1 MTAAKEQ
8 LNLLATIWSDLN
20 DRQRKAITSVLT
32 GK

>member
-1 MTAAKEQ
+1 MSAKEQ
-8 LNLLATIWSDLN
+8 VNQLAAIWSQLN